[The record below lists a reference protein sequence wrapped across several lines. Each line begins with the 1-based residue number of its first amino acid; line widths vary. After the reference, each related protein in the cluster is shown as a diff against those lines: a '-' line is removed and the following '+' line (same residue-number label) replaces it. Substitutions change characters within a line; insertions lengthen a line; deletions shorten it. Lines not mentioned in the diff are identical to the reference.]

1 MLVEGM
7 GGWVISQKRIRIGK
21 PGAQETTLLN
31 VTGTV
36 SRNNPRSL
44 CELNRSSLLLV
55 PKVVNY
61 GRSPIENCF
70 IFMSLLLIYQLI
82 YSS

>member
-1 MLVEGM
+1 M
-7 GGWVISQKRIRIGK
+7 GNFPEMYNDRLTW
-21 PGAQETTLLN
+21 GAGNDTFKCN
-31 VTGTV
+31 GRV

-70 IFMSLLLIYQLI
+70 IFMSLFLIYQLI